1 MNHVTYITMEDIKV
15 IEDRMAVLETMMGNC
30 RKIIGMYC
38 SMNHPNREKLTG
50 IYRRNLEN
58 LGKEFRE
65 LEQKREEL
73 MNHD

>member
-1 MNHVTYITMEDIKV
+1 MEQIQV
-15 IEDRMAVLETMMGNC
+15 IEKRMEVLETMIGNC

-38 SMNHPNREKLTG
+38 SMNHPNREYMTG

-58 LGKEFRE
+58 LEKEFRE